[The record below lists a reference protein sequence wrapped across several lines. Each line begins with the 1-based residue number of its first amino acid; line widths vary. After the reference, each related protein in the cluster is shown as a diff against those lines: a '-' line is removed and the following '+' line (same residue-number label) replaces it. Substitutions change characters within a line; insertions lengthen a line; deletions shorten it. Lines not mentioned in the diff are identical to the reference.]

1 MGLFDKEQLILVTGA
16 SSGIGRACAHELIRE
31 GATVVAS
38 GRDARKLEEA
48 GASSPDPQR
57 WHSAPLDLAGNIDR
71 LADWLGEQRQK
82 HGKFHGLLHAAG
94 ELVFDSLE
102 GLTPD
107 QARRH
112 FELNFLAPVFLA
124 RAFARQENS
133 HDNSSLVVLASI
145 SGEHPEKGLLL
156 YGSAKAALIAAV
168 KAMSQE
174 ISSRGLRANCVSPAM
189 IDTPMLDG
197 MRARLGDD
205 YMRREIA
212 RYPLGLGKPGDV
224 ANLACFLLS
233 QKASWIT
240 GQNFTMDGGEI

>member
-1 MGLFDKEQLILVTGA
+1 MGLFDKEQVILVTGA
-16 SSGIGRACAHELIRE
+16 SSGIGRACANELVRE

-38 GRDARKLEEA
+38 GRDARKLEDA
-48 GASSPDPQR
+48 RTSSSYPER
-57 WHSAPLDLAGNIDR
+57 WHCAPLDLAGNIDR
-71 LADWLGEQRQK
+71 LADWVSEQRQK
-82 HGKFHGLLHAAG
+82 YGKFHGLLHAAG

-107 QARRH
+107 QARKH
-112 FELNFLAPVFLA
+112 FELNFLAPVFMA
-124 RAFARQENS
+124 QAFARKENC
-133 HDNSSLVVLASI
+133 HDNSSMVFLASI

-174 ISSRGLRANCVSPAM
+174 LSIRGLRANCLSPAM
-189 IDTPMLDG
+189 IDTPMLEG
-197 MRARLGDD
+197 MRVRLGDD

-240 GQNFTMDGGEI
+240 GQNFTLDGGEI